1 MSTLS
6 PEKRR
11 ELAEQ
16 IEEELEDDWD
26 DDGSESPGAQL
37 LRGFGEIRR
46 RILIVF
52 GSLVVGALVAAA
64 YAPQIFEVLIQPLC
78 GASLA
83 TPAIPGVT
91 PSLIGNC
98 TLYPTSPLE
107 PMLVFFKLSL
117 LVGLFAS
124 MPVLFYQVWAM
135 IAPRLTSATRSW
147 MLTFVGLATLSFVG
161 GAAFGF
167 FVVFPPAFAFM
178 LAIGGPNIVTLAT
191 PTSYFSILSML
202 LLGFGAS
209 FELPLLM
216 FMLSRLGVTNW
227 RFYAKYWRHS
237 IFLLLVFS
245 AVITPTT
252 DPFTML
258 MLAGPLALLYGV
270 GLLASFV
277 AGKKGPT
284 LLESRLRQLDEFKDD
299 FEDEDD
305 DDDEDAAGT
314 GGGAARG

>member
-11 ELAEQ
+11 ELIEE

-37 LRGFGEIRR
+37 LRKFGEIRR

-52 GSLVVGALVAAA
+52 GTLVVASIAAGI
-64 YAPQIFEVLIQPLC
+64 YSPQIFEFLIQPLC
-78 GASLA
+78 AVAPA
-83 TPAIPGVT
+83 TPPIPGVA
-91 PSLIGNC
+91 PAQVGKC
-98 TLYPTSPLE
+98 TLYPTSPLA

-117 LVGLFAS
+117 LVGLFATA
-124 MPVLFYQVWAM
+124 PVLFWQLWAV
-135 IAPRLTSATRSW
+135 ISSYLSTTTKAWALAFVGSAT
-147 MLTFVGLATLSFVG
+147 LFFVG

-178 LAIGGPNIVTLAT
+178 LSIGGPSIVTLAT
-191 PTSYFSILSML
+191 PDSYFSILAML

-216 FMLSRLGVTNW
+216 FLLSRLGVTNW
-227 RFYAKYWRHS
+227 RFYARYWRHA
-237 IFLLLVFS
+237 IFVLFVFS
-245 AVITPTT
+245 AMITPTT

-258 MLAGPLALLYGV
+258 MMAGPLALLYGL
-270 GLLASFV
+270 GTLASFV

-284 LLESRLRQLDEFKDD
+284 LLEARLNELDEFREDGDD
-299 FEDEDD
+299 EDED
-305 DDDEDAAGT
+305 EA
-314 GGGAARG
+314 GGG